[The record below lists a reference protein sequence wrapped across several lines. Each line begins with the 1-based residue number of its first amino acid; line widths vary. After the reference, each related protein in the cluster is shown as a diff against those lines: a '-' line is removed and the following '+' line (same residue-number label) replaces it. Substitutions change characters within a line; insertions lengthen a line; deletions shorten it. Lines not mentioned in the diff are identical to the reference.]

1 MSNPVVTGIETRILL
16 LRDRKVVVDVDLAE
30 LYGVT
35 VKRLREQIRR
45 NLERFPEDFLFL
57 LTEKEKMEVA
67 ANCGHL
73 KNLKFSPAL
82 PFAFTE
88 YGTLMAASTLNSP
101 VAIRM
106 SVEIIRAFV
115 RLREMLNTHRD
126 VARKLAELEKRY
138 DGHFRDVFEM
148 IHLLMDVQDEKR
160 ERKMGFV
167 KDD

>member
-1 MSNPVVTGIETRILL
+1 MSMPVVTGIETRILL
-16 LRDRKVVVDVDLAE
+16 LRNRKVVLDIDLAE

-35 VKRLREQIRR
+35 IKRLREQVRR
-45 NLERFPEDFLFL
+45 NLERFPEDFTFI
-57 LTEKEKMEVA
+57 LTEREKIEVA

-73 KNLKFSPAL
+73 KNLKFSPVL

-88 YGTLMAASTLNSP
+88 YGALMAAGVLNSP
-101 VAIRM
+101 IAIRM
-106 SVEIIRAFV
+106 SIEIIRAFV

-126 VARKLAELEKRY
+126 LARKLTELEKRY

-148 IHLLMDVQDEKR
+148 VHLLMDVQDEKR